1 MIMSYL
7 FYIELDGSNP
17 LAWRKIAVPSTYFL
31 NKLHLAIQ
39 GAFGWE
45 NSHLFEFCVRASP
58 ALMRYGILDDLDP
71 DPEVLDARKTK
82 MSKLFKEVGQRSEYI
97 YDFGDYWKHRIT
109 LEKVDSEDLARPY
122 CLEGV
127 GACPP
132 EDAVGIH
139 GYDQMLEAVKSPKS
153 DEAKEYRE
161 WLGLTKGEQW
171 DPAFCSVRLVNK
183 RLCLI
188 ERVYRSWLKIK
199 RICRIY
205 ILLPVVMGRVK
216 QPQALPSSLKF

>member
-1 MIMSYL
+1 MIMGKEH
-7 FYIELDGSNP
+7 I
-17 LAWRKIAVPSTYFL
+17 R
-31 NKLHLAIQ
+31 
-39 GAFGWE
+39 
-45 NSHLFEFCVRASP
+45 SHAMKGETNQESDIDNTGFHTADVQHSP
-58 ALMRYGILDDLDP
+58 ADDL
-71 DPEVLDARKTK
+71 
-82 MSKLFKEVGQRSEYI
+82 
-97 YDFGDYWKHRIT
+97 
-109 LEKVDSEDLARPY
+109 LA
-122 CLEGV
+122 V

-171 DPAFCSVRLVNK
+171 DPSFCSVRLVNK